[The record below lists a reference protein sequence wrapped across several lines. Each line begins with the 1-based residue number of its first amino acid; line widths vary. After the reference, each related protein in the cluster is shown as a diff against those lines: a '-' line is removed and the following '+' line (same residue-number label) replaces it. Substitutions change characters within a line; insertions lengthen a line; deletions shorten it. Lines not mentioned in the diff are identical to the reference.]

1 MTSWGGCE
9 GCVNRDVG
17 EIAMDDTVID
27 RPPDDHVALA
37 SGTLIGRYVVRSVLG
52 QGTFGITYLAHDGQ
66 LGRDVAIKEY
76 LPTAFAVRHAGGT
89 VVPNS
94 PKVAEV
100 FAWGRQRFID
110 EGRTLAGFRRMPGMV
125 HVYDLVEGHG
135 TAYIV
140 MELVHGST
148 LEKKLARDG
157 PLSPQ
162 DVDRLLPLLL
172 DVLAAVHGAGFVHR
186 DIKPENILLDS
197 EGYPTLI
204 DFGAARAAIAAR
216 NTAMTAVFTPGY
228 AAIEQFADGQ
238 QGAWTDIY
246 GLSATLYRA
255 IAGRMPPRSV
265 ERALEDRYR
274 PLAELKPAGFP
285 MPLLSGIDRGLAVRA
300 ADRPQTIEQWRP
312 ALFSPGVPGGAPAG
326 VPAAA
331 PPAVAR
337 RRRWT
342 LVYASVGVL
351 AGVAAAETALLMRQ
365 TNPSAGLQ
373 QATGERSK
381 PALAEPGAGE
391 NGERGRQREA
401 KATPKTEPEVVAKP
415 EVAAPRA
422 EAEDLASADSAFS
435 RGD

>member
-1 MTSWGGCE
+1 
-9 GCVNRDVG
+9 
-17 EIAMDDTVID
+17 MDDTVID
-27 RPPDDHVALA
+27 RSPDDHLALA
-37 SGTLIGRYVVRSVLG
+37 SGTLVGRYVVRSVLG
-52 QGTFGITYLAHDGQ
+52 QGAFGITYLAHDGQ

-94 PKVAEV
+94 LKVAEV

-125 HVYDLVEGHG
+125 HVYDLVEAHG

-148 LEKKLARDG
+148 LEKKLARDS

-172 DVLAAVHGAGFVHR
+172 DVLAAVHRAGFVHR

-255 IAGRMPPRSV
+255 ISGRMPPRSV

-285 MPLLSGIDRGLAVRA
+285 IPLLSGIDRGLAVRA
-300 ADRPQTIEQWRP
+300 GDRPQTIEQWRP
-312 ALFSPGVPGGAPAG
+312 ALFSPGA
-326 VPAAA
+326 PAAA
-331 PPAVAR
+331 PAVAR
-337 RRRWT
+337 RGRRT
-342 LVYASVGVL
+342 LVYASVGAVAL
-351 AGVAAAETALLMRQ
+351 VAAAETVLLVRQ

-373 QATGERSK
+373 QATGEISK
-381 PALAEPGAGE
+381 PALAELGTGE

-415 EVAAPRA
+415 EVPRREPRPRTLLRRTPPSGAATMRPCG
-422 EAEDLASADSAFS
+422 SS
-435 RGD
+435 

>member
-1 MTSWGGCE
+1 MTWWGGCE

-27 RPPDDHVALA
+27 RSPDDHVTLA

-94 PKVAEV
+94 LKVAEV

-125 HVYDLVEGHG
+125 HVYDLVEDHG

-157 PLSPQ
+157 LSPQ

-186 DIKPENILLDS
+186 DIKPENIHIDQMGRVKLM
-197 EGYPTLI
+197 
-204 DFGAARAAIAAR
+204 DFGIAKAHDVSLTRAGF
-216 NTAMTAVFTPGY
+216 TLGTPYYMSPEQVLGQAVTPQTDVYCFGVLLYEMLASVRPFQGPGY
-228 AAIEQFADGQ
+228 EKIFQQIVHEPASAQPLRDARVPEPVIQLVMRLLAKQPLQRPNGFTAICGEIDG
-238 QGAWTDIY
+238 I
-246 GLSATLYRA
+246 
-255 IAGRMPPRSV
+255 
-265 ERALEDRYR
+265 
-274 PLAELKPAGFP
+274 
-285 MPLLSGIDRGLAVRA
+285 
-300 ADRPQTIEQWRP
+300 
-312 ALFSPGVPGGAPAG
+312 
-326 VPAAA
+326 
-331 PPAVAR
+331 VAR
-337 RRRWT
+337 
-342 LVYASVGVL
+342 LVPV
-351 AGVAAAETALLMRQ
+351 
-365 TNPSAGLQ
+365 
-373 QATGERSK
+373 K
-381 PALAEPGAGE
+381 
-391 NGERGRQREA
+391 A
-401 KATPKTEPEVVAKP
+401 KATPAPPVAVPAKTLNLKSPAILI
-415 EVAAPRA
+415 ALSA
-422 EAEDLASADSAFS
+422 LAVLALLGLIFLIVS
-435 RGD
+435 RFV